1 MEIRCDKCGHV
12 SRLGGEGFADRER
25 IELACPACGRTI
37 RVVNPTLA
45 TFRQEPTKKKVE
57 PISSDVGS
65 DGRTLRLPAAQ
76 EISLRAL
83 EGEEK
88 GTVYP
93 VTKPRMTIGR
103 ANADIIVS
111 DLMISRLH
119 CALEIGDDS
128 VMLLDLGST
137 NGTFV
142 NGRQIEAA
150 ALSNGATFTAGEHL
164 FQLVISPKE
173 T

>member
-1 MEIRCDKCGHV
+1 MEIRCDRCGHV
-12 SRLGGEGFADRER
+12 SKLRGEGFGDRER
-25 IELACPACGRTI
+25 IELACPTCGRI
-37 RVVNPTLA
+37 IQIVNPTLA

-57 PISSDVGS
+57 PLSSDVGS
-65 DGRTLRLPAAQ
+65 GGRALRLPADQ

-83 EGEEK
+83 EGKEK

-93 VTKPRMTIGR
+93 VTKPRVTIGR
-103 ANADIIVS
+103 GNADIIVS

-119 CALEIGDDS
+119 CALEIGDDG
-128 VMLLDLGST
+128 VMLVDLGST

-142 NGRQIEAA
+142 DGRQVEAT
-150 ALSNGATFTAGEHL
+150 ALSNGAMFTVGEHL
-164 FQLVISPKE
+164 FQLVISSKE